1 MEDAETVAEQ
11 LEALKEAAWSLGVSR
26 DIDAFMTLAFVS
38 LPVIPRLRLN
48 TYGIIDTEKQEAVP
62 AFL

>member
-1 MEDAETVAEQ
+1 MEDAETVAGQ
-11 LEALKEAAWSLGVSR
+11 LEALKEAAWSLGVNR